1 MQEISTDRQSTSI
14 QRRREMQEISSDRQS
29 TSTSTSGEERL
40 TRTVPDT
47 SVGELRLKQSLL
59 ILCSLTAVS
68 SVHYKIGDPRT
79 LEDLLEREE
88 DAWLPRVGTED
99 YKGLLSDAPT
109 DQIISWSA
117 CASAFESAFESAFPF
132 AEDHHRRPADGQINI
147 DIAEL
152 RDQLRHYLEEMSR
165 LQAVGVVDDDDDCR
179 QRIRTGAVTTEAGA
193 EAAAGPETGAETR
206 AETGAGTGLVRRRRR
221 RSSSS
226 EKPQPGLNWKM
237 RLWLVLFSCA
247 VIPPMEAGGQ
257 LSSAL
262 WDTERLDLPQ
272 LAKFLSTS
280 PLFRDPL
287 IAAELEDWIGKLKGL
302 FCGGHGH

>member
-1 MQEISTDRQSTSI
+1 MQETSTDRQSTSIQRRKEMQEISTDRQSTS
-14 QRRREMQEISSDRQS
+14 
-29 TSTSTSGEERL
+29 TSGEETL

-109 DQIISWSA
+109 EQVISWSG
-117 CASAFESAFESAFPF
+117 CAAAFESAFPF
-132 AEDHHRRPADGQINI
+132 SFPEGDHHRPVDGQEINI

-152 RDQLRHYLEEMSR
+152 RDQLRHYLEEMCR
-165 LQAVGVVDDDDDCR
+165 LQVAGIDDDDNCP
-179 QRIRTGAVTTEAGA
+179 QRTGTVTVTAEAGAEA
-193 EAAAGPETGAETR
+193 EAAAGPETGAEIGP
-206 AETGAGTGLVRRRRR
+206 ETGLVRRRRR
-221 RSSSS
+221 CSSSS
-226 EKPQPGLNWKM
+226 EKPQSRLNWKM
-237 RLWLVLFSCA
+237 SLWLVLFSCA

-287 IAAELEDWIGKLKGL
+287 TATELEDWIGKLKGL
-302 FCGGHGH
+302 FC

>member
-1 MQEISTDRQSTSI
+1 
-14 QRRREMQEISSDRQS
+14 MQEISSDRQS

-47 SVGELRLKQSLL
+47 SAGELKLKQSLL

-109 DQIISWSA
+109 DQIISWSG
-117 CASAFESAFESAFPF
+117 CASAFESAFPFSFP
-132 AEDHHRRPADGQINI
+132 EDDHHRPSDGQQINI

-165 LQAVGVVDDDDDCR
+165 IQVVDNDDDDCL
-179 QRIRTGAVTTEAGA
+179 QRTGTGTVTAEAGA
-193 EAAAGPETGAETR
+193 AAAAAAAAAAGPETGAETGP
-206 AETGAGTGLVRRRRR
+206 ETGAETGLVRRRGRC
-221 RSSSS
+221 SSSS
-226 EKPQPGLNWKM
+226 DRPQSRLNWKM
-237 RLWLVLFSCA
+237 SLWLVLFSCA
-247 VIPPMEAGGQ
+247 VIPPIEAGGQ

-280 PLFRDPL
+280 PLFRGP
-287 IAAELEDWIGKLKGL
+287 ITAMELEDWIGKLKGL
-302 FCGGHGH
+302 FCGGQGH

>member
-1 MQEISTDRQSTSI
+1 LIPKEK
-14 QRRREMQEISSDRQS
+14 RREMQEISSDRQS
-29 TSTSTSGEERL
+29 VITSGEERL

-47 SVGELRLKQSLL
+47 STGELKLKQSLL

-99 YKGLLSDAPT
+99 YMGLLSDAPT
-109 DQIISWSA
+109 EQIISWSG
-117 CASAFESAFESAFPF
+117 CASAFEWAFPF
-132 AEDHHRRPADGQINI
+132 SFPEDDHHRPADGQINI
-147 DIAEL
+147 SIAEL
-152 RDQLRHYLEEMSR
+152 RDQLRHDLVEMSR
-165 LQAVGVVDDDDDCR
+165 LQVAGVDEDDGCP
-179 QRIRTGAVTTEAGA
+179 QRTGPGA
-193 EAAAGPETGAETR
+193 EAEADTE
-206 AETGAGTGLVRRRRR
+206 AGTGLVRRRRR
-221 RSSSS
+221 CSSSPDR
-226 EKPQPGLNWKM
+226 PQSHLNWKM
-237 RLWLVLFSCA
+237 SLWLVLFSCA

-257 LSSAL
+257 LTSAL

-287 IAAELEDWIGKLKGL
+287 TAAELEDWIGKLKGL